1 MRDELLEQILVCP
14 SLPSLPAVALRV
26 IELVGKPDVV
36 MKELAS
42 TIEQDQGLAA
52 KVLRTVNSSFYS
64 VRTKC
69 STISKAL
76 VLLGLGPVKTLSLGF
91 SLVSAVADSGD
102 AAFDYKAYWRRGLY
116 SGVAAKCIAEGAGCK
131 CSEEAFLG
139 GLLQDVG
146 MVAMRRALGRPYLDI
161 LAQTKGDHRKLVKLE
176 LDTFEIQHPEIG
188 AMLAKR
194 WKLPDELVLPVKY
207 HERPTAAPKECTE
220 LVRCVGLGNF
230 AHDALTDADP
240 TDAMRKLY
248 TRCDEWFS
256 MKPAKVD
263 EAMRRIGLA
272 VREMST
278 LFSLDTGSS
287 TNVDEVLARAE
298 KQLAELAKN
307 EPRPAAP
314 AGSGLESLLKD
325 SGEFDP
331 LTGVIARKGF
341 DGALRQ
347 AFASAAKENESTA
360 LVEVSIDGLRGVNT
374 PEAPDAA
381 DDVVV
386 GVATLMKKHFEPV
399 GGLVC
404 RLTPEIFAA
413 VMPGSNGADALAV
426 SEEFRAAV
434 LRARQTWGQTAPGG
448 ASPAGNVGVS
458 IGLSARESAGST
470 FDKPEQMVVA
480 AAQAVQAARAAGG
493 NRSNLF
499 VPRAA
504 A

>member
-26 IELVGKPDVV
+26 IELAGKEGVV
-36 MKELAS
+36 MKELAA
-42 TIEQDQGLAA
+42 TIEQDQGLSA

-102 AAFDYKAYWRRGLY
+102 DAFDFKSYWRRGLY
-116 SGVAAKCIAEGAGCK
+116 SGVAAKCLAEAAGYK
-131 CSEEAFLG
+131 CAEEAFLG

-146 MVAMRRALGRPYLDI
+146 MVAMRRAIGKPYLDV

-176 LDTFEIQHPEIG
+176 VDTFEIQHPEIG

-207 HERPTAAPKECTE
+207 HERPTAAPKECTQ

-230 AHDALTDADP
+230 AHDALTEADP

-248 TRCDEWFS
+248 TRCEEWLS
-256 MKPAKVD
+256 MPPTKVD
-263 EAMRRIGLA
+263 EVMRRIGTA

-287 TNVDEVLARAE
+287 TNVDDVLRQAEAQLTAMTKSGERAT
-298 KQLAELAKN
+298 
-307 EPRPAAP
+307 AP

-331 LTGVIARKGF
+331 LTGVIARGGF

-347 AFASAAKENESTA
+347 AFASAAKENDSTS
-360 LVEVSIDGLRGVNT
+360 LIEVSIDGLKDVNT
-374 PEAPDAA
+374 AGSPDTA

-386 GVATLMKKHFEPV
+386 GVATLMKKHFEPM

-413 VMPGSNGADALAV
+413 VMPGSSGAEARAV
-426 SEEFRAAV
+426 SEEFRLAV
-434 LRARQTWGQTAPGG
+434 LRARENWGLKPAGG
-448 ASPAGNVGVS
+448 TSPAAKIGVS
-458 IGLSARESAGST
+458 IGLSAREPSGSI
-470 FDKPEQMVVA
+470 FEKPEQMVVA
-480 AAQAVQAARAAGG
+480 AAQAVNASRAAGG
-493 NRSNLF
+493 NQTSVF
-499 VPRAA
+499 TPRAA

>member
-26 IELVGKPDVV
+26 IELASNDGVL
-36 MKELAS
+36 MKELAA
-42 TIEQDQGLAA
+42 TIEQDQGLSA

-91 SLVSAVADSGD
+91 SLVSAVSDTAD
-102 AAFDYKAYWRRGLY
+102 AAFDFKSYWRRGLY
-116 SGVAAKCIAEGAGCK
+116 SGVAAKCLAEAAGFGCA
-131 CSEEAFLG
+131 EEAFLG

-146 MVAMRRALGRPYLDI
+146 MVAMRRALGKQYLDV
-161 LAQTKGDHRKLVKLE
+161 LAETKGDHRKLVKLE
-176 LDTFEIQHPEIG
+176 LDAFEIQHPEIG

-220 LVRCVGLGNF
+220 LVRCVGLGNI
-230 AHDALTDADP
+230 AHDALTDADSV
-240 TDAMRKLY
+240 DAMRRLY
-248 TRCDEWFS
+248 TRCEEWLS
-256 MKPAKVD
+256 MKPSKVD
-263 EAMRRIGLA
+263 EVMRRIAQA

-287 TNVDEVLARAE
+287 TDIDAVLHKAE
-298 KQLAELAKN
+298 QHLTAMAKSGQPAE
-307 EPRPAAP
+307 AP
-314 AGSGLESLLKD
+314 VGSGLESLLKD
-325 SGEFDP
+325 SGELDP

-341 DGALRQ
+341 DGALRH
-347 AFASAAKENESTA
+347 AFAAAAKENESTA
-360 LVEVSIDGLRGVNT
+360 LVEVSIDGLKGVNT
-374 PEAPDAA
+374 PNTA
-381 DDVVV
+381 DDVIV

-413 VMPGSNGADALAV
+413 VMPGSSGAEAMAV
-426 SEEFRAAV
+426 SEEFRLAV
-434 LRARQTWGQTAPGG
+434 IRARENWGLPPAATN
-448 ASPAGNVGVS
+448 SPTGQVGVS
-458 IGLSARESAGST
+458 IGLSARDASGSA

-480 AAQAVQAARAAGG
+480 AARAVQAARAAGG
-493 NRSNLF
+493 NRTTVF
-499 VPRAA
+499 TPRAA

>member
-1 MRDELLEQILVCP
+1 
-14 SLPSLPAVALRV
+14 
-26 IELVGKPDVV
+26 

-42 TIEQDQGLAA
+42 TIEKDQGLAA

-91 SLVSAVADSGD
+91 SLVSAVADSD
-102 AAFDYKAYWRRGLY
+102 DQAFDYKAYWRRGLY
-116 SGVAAKCIAEGAGCK
+116 SGVAAKCLAEGAGLK
-131 CSEEAFLG
+131 CAEEAFLG

-146 MVAMRRALGRPYLDI
+146 MVAMRRALGKQYLDL
-161 LAQTKGDHRKLVKLE
+161 LAETNGDHRKLVKLE

-220 LVRCVGLGNF
+220 LVRCVGLGNI

-248 TRCDEWFS
+248 TRCEEWLA
-256 MKPAKVD
+256 MKPGRVD
-263 EAMRRIGLA
+263 EVMRRIGQA

-278 LFSLDTGSS
+278 LFSLDTGSA
-287 TNVDEVLARAE
+287 TDVDEVLRKAE
-298 KQLAELAKN
+298 AQLAAISKSGE
-307 EPRPAAP
+307 RSAAP
-314 AGSGLESLLKD
+314 AGSGLETLLKD

-331 LTGVIARKGF
+331 LTGVLGRKGF

-347 AFASAAKENESTA
+347 AFASAKRDNEAAS
-360 LVEVSIDGLRGVNT
+360 LVEVSIDGLKGISSPAS
-374 PEAPDAA
+374 PEAA

-413 VMPGSNGADALAV
+413 VMPGSSGAEALAV
-426 SEEFRAAV
+426 SEEFRQAV
-434 LRARQTWGQTAPGG
+434 LRARQTWGQPSDGG
-448 ASPAGNVGVS
+448 ASTTANIGVS
-458 IGLSARESAGST
+458 IGLSAREGQSSM
-470 FDKPEQMVVA
+470 FEKPEQMVVA
-480 AAQAVQAARAAGG
+480 AAHAVQSARAAGG

-499 VPRAA
+499 TPRAA